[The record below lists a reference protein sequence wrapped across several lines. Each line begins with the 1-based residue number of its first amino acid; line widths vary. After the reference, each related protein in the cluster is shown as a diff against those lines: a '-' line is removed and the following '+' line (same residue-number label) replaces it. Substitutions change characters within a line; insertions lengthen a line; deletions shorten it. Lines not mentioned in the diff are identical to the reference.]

1 MIFDTHA
8 HLDDAAF
15 DPDRA
20 AILDSLG
27 TAGIGKVINASA
39 NLAESE
45 ASVTMSSR
53 YPFIYA
59 AVGVHPDDCAGLTE
73 EDVHAIGD
81 MYLKNDKVAAIGE
94 IGLDYHRGDVPRE
107 TQKKWFRRF
116 MELAADLNAPVE
128 IHSRDAA
135 ADTLDILKSFEG
147 RVTGTLH
154 CYSYSPEMA
163 EICVKLGWRFGIGG
177 VVTFKNGRKLQE
189 TVKALPQECILLETD
204 SPYLSPEPFRGQRNE
219 PANLKYVVRKIAGLR
234 NESVEEVERYTY
246 ENACALFNIKAE

>member
-94 IGLDYHRGDVPRE
+94 IGLDYHRDDVPRE

-189 TVKALPQECILLETD
+189 TVKALPRECILLETD

-234 NESVEEVERYTY
+234 NESGEEVERYTY
-246 ENACALFNIKAE
+246 ENACALFNIKTE

>member
-20 AILDSLG
+20 AILDSLE

-45 ASVTMSSR
+45 ASVTMSRR

-94 IGLDYHRGDVPRE
+94 IGLDYHRDDVPRE

-116 MELAADLNAPVE
+116 MELAADLHAPVE
-128 IHSRDAA
+128 SHSRDAA

-177 VVTFKNGRKLQE
+177 VVTGKNGRKLQE